1 MPLYLW
7 LDKKTGKTVEVMR
20 SFAEYEKPP
29 MEEESPGTAEAEW
42 ERQIEGGQSV
52 VKGQGWGSGK
62 GYWVLL
68 VGLISSALSAI
79 ERI

>member
-7 LDKKTGKTVEVMR
+7 LDKKTGKTVEIMR

-29 MEEESPGTAEAEW
+29 TEEESPGTAEAEW

-62 GYWVLL
+62 GYW
-68 VGLISSALSAI
+68 
-79 ERI
+79 

>member
-7 LDKKTGKTVEVMR
+7 LDKKTGRTVEVMR

-29 MEEESPGTAEAEW
+29 TEEEAPDMADADW

-52 VKGQGWGSGK
+52 VKGQGWGGK
-62 GYWVLL
+62 GTW
-68 VGLISSALSAI
+68 
-79 ERI
+79 